1 MKFYLMKQ
9 CVVHVFIIE
18 IYFLSLKSEV
28 DFKGKK

>member
-9 CVVHVFIIE
+9 YVIHIFIIE
-18 IYFLSLKSEV
+18 IYFLSLKLEV